1 MRLYTILYIGYSW
14 LDDRYMGKHT
24 HTSSIIRTEEG
35 WESEWKVAVIHTS
48 AGWYIVYRLIIQ
60 YNTKRRFGHN
70 SFLFFLILSLRI
82 CIFVSG
88 GGGPLV
94 FLANDLPKREKRKEL
109 AWKSIGLKKRGGYDE
124 GGCEFHISPL
134 CPLPLVV
141 VVVLGSAKSRM
152 VTNWYNKKR

>member
-1 MRLYTILYIGYSW
+1 MA
-14 LDDRYMGKHT
+14 KHT

-35 WESEWKVAVIHTS
+35 WETEWKVAVIHTS

-60 YNTKRRFGHN
+60 YKTQKGDLATTL
-70 SFLFFLILSLRI
+70 FLFSFFRI

-94 FLANDLPKREKRKEL
+94 FLANDLPKKGE
-109 AWKSIGLKKRGGYDE
+109 KKRTRLEKYRTKKERGLRWGR
-124 GGCEFHISPL
+124 GLRISHFPPSA
-134 CPLPLVV
+134 PLPLVV

-152 VTNWYNKKR
+152 VTNWYNKKRKK